1 MTHFKI
7 IILFIGTSIFSQSY
21 QIAYEELYTYDY
33 YELED
38 LKEELKKKETG
49 FDSATASMLVCQ
61 NGKTSYGRDVTKIE
75 KTIEEENS
83 SSQMVSNEVTVVEY
97 YKDKTANICIEFFRN
112 YDPLLYGEDIIIEKE
127 LPIYKWTIT
136 DIEENISGY
145 KCKLAKTTKNNGAS
159 IIAWFTDEIA
169 ISEGPRDYW
178 GLPGLILQVQINDKV
193 LIVATAIK
201 KILDQKSIVFP
212 TKGNKMTHKQFTEL
226 QKELFK
232 PQKIVKPDGTIIIR
246 E

>member
-1 MTHFKI
+1 MIHIKI
-7 IILFIGTSIFSQSY
+7 FILFISTSIFSQSY
-21 QIAYEELYTYDY
+21 QIAYEELFTFDY

-38 LKEELKKKETG
+38 LKKELKKKEVGFESPTG
-49 FDSATASMLVCQ
+49 FVLICQ
-61 NGKTSYGRDVTKIE
+61 NGKTSYGKNAERLE
-75 KTIEEENS
+75 KSIDEENT
-83 SSQMVSNEVTVVEY
+83 SSQMVSSEVMLVEY
-97 YKDKTANICIEFFRN
+97 YKDKTANICIDYYRN
-112 YDPLLYGEDIIIEKE
+112 YDPLLYGEDVIVEGE
-127 LPIYKWTIT
+127 LPTFKWEIT
-136 DIEENISGY
+136 DIAGDISGY
-145 KCKLAKTTKNNGAS
+145 KCKLAKTTRNNGDA
-159 IIAWFTDEIA
+159 IMAWFTDEIA

-201 KILDQKSIVFP
+201 KISDQKSIVFP